1 MNNSKEHTDTA
12 AQNQPSHAP
21 GMDCEVREN
30 ELLEEVVELLEEIVD
45 LEECAL
51 ANRQPPRA
59 RRYRIRIDKQKY
71 EVEVPA
77 MTGRELLTL
86 ASKLPVTNY
95 MISQK
100 FRGGQAKKIGLD
112 EKADFTTPGVERF
125 MTLPLDQ
132 TEGC

>member
-1 MNNSKEHTDTA
+1 MQNKNSFLNAEE
-12 AQNQPSHAP
+12 
-21 GMDCEVREN
+21 G
-30 ELLEEVVELLEEIVD
+30 LLEAGVANEVID
-45 LEECAL
+45 IEECAR
-51 ANRQPPRA
+51 AGRKPPRA
-59 RRYRIRIDKQKY
+59 RAYRIRIDKQFY
-71 EVEVPA
+71 TVEVPA

-86 ASKLPVTNY
+86 AGKIPVTSY

-100 FRGGQAKKIGLD
+100 FRGGQAKKISLD